1 MLSSAVRIA
10 RIGGWDY
17 DIVNDRLE
25 WADVTMQIFG
35 TTGESFGGTKAD
47 FLVFVHPDDLGTLKA
62 VQDKANP
69 DHRTVEMEYRIV
81 RADGG
86 ERVVRDRGEVTFDEH
101 GHALRS
107 TGVIVDVTEQRR
119 MDIALQ
125 QAKESAE
132 EANQA
137 KSVFLANISHEI
149 RTPMHGI
156 VGFLSLLLGTQLS
169 EEQRDYVE
177 AVESSS
183 LFLMS
188 LLNDVLDFSKIE
200 AGQVQLEIIEFKLR
214 DMLEGIL
221 RAFGP
226 ESTRKNLTLTL
237 EMTRDVPESVFGDP
251 TRLREILINV
261 ISNAIKFTATGGI
274 AIRVERLSKTSAE
287 VVLRFSVSDTGIGIA
302 PEKRLTIFEKFTQAD
317 PSMTRKY
324 GGTGLGLAIASRLVE
339 LMGGRIWVESK
350 EGLGSVFSFDILFR
364 VE

>member
-1 MLSSAVRIA
+1 
-10 RIGGWDY
+10 
-17 DIVNDRLE
+17 
-25 WADVTMQIFG
+25 
-35 TTGESFGGTKAD
+35 
-47 FLVFVHPDDLGTLKA
+47 
-62 VQDKANP
+62 
-69 DHRTVEMEYRIV
+69 
-81 RADGG
+81 
-86 ERVVRDRGEVTFDEH
+86 VVRDRGEVTFDEH

-137 KSVFLANISHEI
+137 KSAFLANISHEI

-156 VGFLSLLLGTQLS
+156 IGFLSLLLGTQLS

-177 AVESSS
+177 TVESSS
-183 LFLMS
+183 VFLMS

-200 AGQVQLEIIEFKLR
+200 AKQVQLEIIAFKLR
-214 DMLEGIL
+214 DTLEEML
-221 RAFGP
+221 RAFVA
-226 ESTRKNLTLTL
+226 EITRKNLTFTF
-237 EMTRDVPESVFGDP
+237 EMSRDVPESVYGDP
-251 TRLREILINV
+251 TRLRQILINV

-274 AIRVERLSKTSAE
+274 AIRVERLSETKAE

-302 PEKRLTIFEKFTQAD
+302 PEKQLTIFEKFTQAD
-317 PSMTRKY
+317 PSMTREY

-350 EGLGSVFSFDILFR
+350 EGLGSVFFFDIPFR
-364 VE
+364 VQSSGTLAL